1 MKIGDVV
8 RLWFN
13 DGQQAIG
20 LYNGEDNKYY
30 YITTYF
36 TNLFKKC
43 NGIPSGQRYRKNK
56 VRIKVE
62 YMI

>member
-36 TNLFKKC
+36 TNLFGKN
-43 NGIPSGQRYRKNK
+43 NGIPSGQKYHKSK
-56 VRIKVE
+56 VKIKVE
-62 YMI
+62 YIR

>member
-1 MKIGDVV
+1 MKIGDIV

-20 LYNGEDNKYY
+20 LYNGEDDKYY
-30 YITTYF
+30 YITMYF
-36 TNLFKKC
+36 TNLFRKC
-43 NGIPSGQRYRKNK
+43 DGIPSGQRYRKNK

>member
-8 RLWFN
+8 IIEFN
-13 DGQQAIG
+13 DGQQMIG
-20 LYNGEDNKYY
+20 LYNGESEKCY
-30 YITTYF
+30 YITRYF

-43 NGIPSGQRYRKNK
+43 NGIPSGQKYRKNK